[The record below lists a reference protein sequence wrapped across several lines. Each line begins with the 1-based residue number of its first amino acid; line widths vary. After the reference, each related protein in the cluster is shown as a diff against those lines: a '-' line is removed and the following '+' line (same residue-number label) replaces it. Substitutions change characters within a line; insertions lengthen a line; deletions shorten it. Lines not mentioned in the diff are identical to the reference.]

1 MVRISKRA
9 LLYFSLALLS
19 GTALARAATHSAPDI
34 EGDGGVSAF
43 YRWDAAITQPG
54 LPLREETFP
63 ATLSRPKVAGTAL
76 RILYT
81 ATSGVGRGLVPVS
94 GIVYLPAGAPP
105 PGGWPILAWAHGT
118 TGFADVCAPSW
129 RGQPARDVAYLQRWM
144 EAGFAVVATDYEGLG
159 TKGVHPY
166 LLWKSEGRSIL
177 DAVRAALKAK
187 PGVLR
192 NQVVIAGQSQ
202 GSGAALGATYLA
214 PDYAPDLHVLGT
226 VATGLVVTF
235 AGPQGDGYVKKPEQ
249 YTDPRQ
255 MDPGFAMLR
264 IAGIDRA
271 LHPELD
277 PADFVTAKGRPLL
290 DAARTSCLH
299 DLFALSKEKGL
310 TGEEVFVPDLK
321 PLDADMEPNFVLP
334 VAKMTVPIF
343 AGTGLADGMAG
354 TAGQYNAV
362 KAMCDAGTRVQWHVY
377 PGLSHNGAVN
387 GSLADSLPFVQAL
400 LKGET
405 PKGNCAGITPPGP
418 VQASTP
424 GIPFND

>member
-1 MVRISKRA
+1 MFRISKRA

-19 GTALARAATHSAPDI
+19 GTTLARAATNGAPNID
-34 EGDGGVSAF
+34 GDGGVSAF

-63 ATLSRPKVAGTAL
+63 ATLSRPKTAGTAL

-94 GIVYLPAGAPP
+94 GIVYLPAGTPP
-105 PGGWPILAWAHGT
+105 QGGWPILAWAHGT

-214 PDYAPDLHVLGT
+214 PDYAPDLRVLGT
-226 VATGLVVTF
+226 VATGLVVTSP
-235 AGPQGDGYVKKPEQ
+235 A
-249 YTDPRQ
+249 PR
-255 MDPGFAMLR
+255 A
-264 IAGIDRA
+264 
-271 LHPELD
+271 
-277 PADFVTAKGRPLL
+277 
-290 DAARTSCLH
+290 
-299 DLFALSKEKGL
+299 
-310 TGEEVFVPDLK
+310 
-321 PLDADMEPNFVLP
+321 
-334 VAKMTVPIF
+334 
-343 AGTGLADGMAG
+343 
-354 TAGQYNAV
+354 
-362 KAMCDAGTRVQWHVY
+362 
-377 PGLSHNGAVN
+377 
-387 GSLADSLPFVQAL
+387 
-400 LKGET
+400 
-405 PKGNCAGITPPGP
+405 
-418 VQASTP
+418 
-424 GIPFND
+424 

>member
-1 MVRISKRA
+1 
-9 LLYFSLALLS
+9 
-19 GTALARAATHSAPDI
+19 
-34 EGDGGVSAF
+34 
-43 YRWDAAITQPG
+43 
-54 LPLREETFP
+54 
-63 ATLSRPKVAGTAL
+63 
-76 RILYT
+76 
-81 ATSGVGRGLVPVS
+81 
-94 GIVYLPAGAPP
+94 
-105 PGGWPILAWAHGT
+105 
-118 TGFADVCAPSW
+118 
-129 RGQPARDVAYLQRWM
+129 M
-144 EAGFAVVATDYEGLG
+144 EAGFAIVATDYEGLG

-166 LLWKSEGRSIL
+166 LLWKSEGYSIL

-187 PGVLR
+187 PDLLR

-202 GSGAALGATYLA
+202 GSGAALGATYLV

-235 AGPQGDGYVKKPEQ
+235 AGPQGEGFVKKPEQ
-249 YTDPRQ
+249 YTDPKQ

-277 PADFVTAKGRPLL
+277 PADFVTAKGRALL
-290 DAARTSCLH
+290 NAARTSCLH
-299 DLFALSKEKGL
+299 DLFALSKQQGIS
-310 TGEEVFVPDLK
+310 GQDAFVADLK
-321 PLDADMEPNFVLP
+321 PLDGDMEANFQFP

-354 TAGQYNAV
+354 TAGQFNAV
-362 KAMCDAGTRVQWHVY
+362 KAMCLAGSNVQWHTY

-405 PKGNCAGITPPGP
+405 PEGNCAEITPPGP
-418 VQASTP
+418 VQAPTP
-424 GIPFND
+424 GVPFND